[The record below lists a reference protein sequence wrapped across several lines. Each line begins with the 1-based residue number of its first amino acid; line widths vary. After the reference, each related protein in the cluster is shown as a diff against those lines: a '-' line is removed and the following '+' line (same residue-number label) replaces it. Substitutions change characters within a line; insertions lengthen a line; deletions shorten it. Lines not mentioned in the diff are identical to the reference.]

1 MNKETIY
8 ERIEAYLAGALPAA
22 EREALERDI
31 TADPEL
37 AAELELHR
45 RLERVVSDREKRAFR
60 QKVAEVAQEFPPP
73 GPIAGRN
80 LLPGV
85 LILMLVIVLGIALRS
100 YLFHQPAHAP
110 ASEPPAIVQDTI
122 ADTEAPDSTGVKEII
137 ADTVQAPPPPPS
149 NPKKPA
155 RSPFAPNPMLE
166 KEITQPR
173 DAYVSVETALL
184 EAFPGD
190 AAGTRQIRFSG
201 RMLTALEPPELE
213 LVLLDNSLPEGK
225 AIFRLPVAVTLIDE
239 GNRFRAFAG
248 KKAYSLEAEQ
258 TVALPDGL
266 YYGRLVIV
274 GQTASLW
281 TGKL

>member
-1 MNKETIY
+1 MNKETIH
-8 ERIEAYLAGALPAA
+8 ERIEAYLAGTLPAA

-31 TADPEL
+31 AADPKL

-45 RLERVVSDREKRAFR
+45 RIERVVSDSEKRAFR

-73 GPIAGRN
+73 HSTTKRHPGKGIFI
-80 LLPGV
+80 LLF
-85 LILMLVIVLGIALRS
+85 IITLGILLRS
-100 YLFHQPAHAP
+100 LLLNKTETEPAP
-110 ASEPPAIVQDTI
+110 KPPAIIQDTI
-122 ADTEAPDSTGVKEII
+122 VEIVPPNTDTKVIP
-137 ADTVQAPPPPPS
+137 DTVQPS
-149 NPKKPA
+149 LPKTQKPI
-155 RSPFAPNPMLE
+155 RSPFAPNPALE
-166 KEITQPR
+166 KELTQPR

-184 EAFPGD
+184 EAFPGA

-225 AIFRLPVAVTLIDE
+225 PLFRLPVVVTLIDE

-266 YYGRLVIV
+266 YYGRLVVV
-274 GQTASLW
+274 GQATSLW
-281 TGKL
+281 TGKF

>member
-1 MNKETIY
+1 MNKETIH
-8 ERIEAYLAGALPAA
+8 ERIEAYLAGTLTAA

-31 TADPEL
+31 AGDPEL

-45 RLERVVSDREKRAFR
+45 RLERVVSDSEKRAFR

-73 GPIAGRN
+73 GPVTGRN

-85 LILMLVIVLGIALRS
+85 LILLVVIVLGIALRS
-100 YLFHQPAHAP
+100 YLFHQPAHTP
-110 ASEPPAIVQDTI
+110 ASESPAILQDTI
-122 ADTEAPDSTGVKEII
+122 ADTEVPDSTEVKAII
-137 ADTVQAPPPPPS
+137 ADTVQTPPPPKPQQ
-149 NPKKPA
+149 PA
-155 RSPFAPNPMLE
+155 RSPFAPNPALE
-166 KEITQPR
+166 KELTQPR

-190 AAGTRQIRFSG
+190 VAGTRQIRFSG

-225 AIFRLPVAVTLIDE
+225 PLMRLPVAVTLIDE

-274 GQTASLW
+274 GQTTSLW
-281 TGKL
+281 TGKF